1 MKFFQYSGNCHLN
14 KVLKTSA
21 HASISLFGF
30 LLATIFIL
38 PSLAFAEV
46 RKEYYLSGKLKAER
60 NYINGKRERISK
72 GYYESGEYRYIDTY
86 KDGKKINRKAYTAS
100 GKLEFDQDCPE

>member
-46 RKEYYLSGKLKAER
+46 RKEYYPSGKLKTER
-60 NYINGKRERISK
+60 NFIKGKLEGISK
-72 GYYESGEYRYIDTY
+72 VYYESGELQAED
-86 KDGKKINRKAYTAS
+86 N
-100 GKLEFDQDCPE
+100 LEWPLFSWNSP